1 MSIWELLLPGAVLCA
16 LMLVT
21 HTYFGLHVLARG
33 IIFVDLALAQVAV
46 LGASFAFML
55 GYDTHGNAAHA
66 FAFGAALL
74 AGAAFAVLR
83 RIPDKITR
91 EVTIGCVYVVAT
103 AITIVILSRSNQG
116 MEELKTMLNGNLL
129 FVRWQEILVLAAAYA
144 ALAALHAVF
153 FRRFY
158 TLSFGDSEKGW
169 GAFFW
174 ELLFFTSFAL
184 VITLG
189 VDLAG
194 VLLVFAYLIIPA
206 FSAALV
212 VRTFGMRWLLGV
224 VLGLAGSAVGLWL
237 SFAADLPTGAT
248 LVAVLG
254 LLPLITALAR
264 FLPGGT
270 QQQEGNDRARN

>member
-1 MSIWELLLPGAVLCA
+1 MSAWELLLPGAVLSA

-74 AGAAFAVLR
+74 VGAAFAGLR

-103 AITIVILSRSNQG
+103 AMTIVILSRSNQG
-116 MEELKTMLNGNLL
+116 MEELKAMLNGNLL
-129 FVRWQEILVLAAAYA
+129 FVRWQEILVLAAVCM
-144 ALAALHAVF
+144 ALATLHAVF

-158 TLSFGDSEKGW
+158 ALSFDDNQKGRSS
-169 GAFFW
+169 FVW
-174 ELLFFTSFAL
+174 ELLFFASFAL

-212 VRTFGMRWLLGV
+212 TRTFGARWLLGV
-224 VLGLAGSAVGLWL
+224 VLGIGGSALGLWL

-248 LVAVLG
+248 LVVVLG
-254 LLPLITALAR
+254 FLPIITALAGILLR
-264 FLPGGT
+264 RWSCRT
-270 QQQEGNDRARN
+270 DRRL

>member
-1 MSIWELLLPGAVLCA
+1 MSVWELLLPAAVLCA

-66 FAFGAALL
+66 FAFSAALL
-74 AGAAFAVLR
+74 AGAAFAGLR
-83 RIPDKITR
+83 RIADKVTR

-116 MEELKTMLNGNLL
+116 MEELKAMLNGNLL
-129 FVRWQEILVLAAAYA
+129 FVRWQEILVLAIAYA

-158 TLSFGDSEKGW
+158 ALSFGDSYPDTGGKGR

-174 ELLFFTSFAL
+174 ELLFFASFAL

-212 VRTFGMRWLLGV
+212 VRTFVMRWLLGV
-224 VLGLAGSAVGLWL
+224 VLGLAGSALGLWL
-237 SFAADLPTGAT
+237 SFVADLPTGPT

-254 LLPLITALAR
+254 SLPIITALAG
-264 FLPGGT
+264 FLCRRYST
-270 QQQEGNDRARN
+270 ATRT

>member
-1 MSIWELLLPGAVLCA
+1 MSVWELLLPGAVLCA

-55 GYDTHGNAAHA
+55 GYDTHGNMAHT

-74 AGAAFAVLR
+74 AGAAFAGLR
-83 RIPDKITR
+83 RIADKVTR
-91 EVTIGCVYVVAT
+91 EVAIGCVYVVAT
-103 AITIVILSRSNQG
+103 AMTIVILSRSNQG
-116 MEELKTMLNGNLL
+116 MEELKAMLNGNLL
-129 FVRWQEILVLAAAYA
+129 FVRWQEILVLAIAYA

-158 TLSFGDSEKGW
+158 ALSFSDSEKGR
-169 GAFFW
+169 GGFFW
-174 ELLFFTSFAL
+174 ELLFFASFAL

-212 VRTFGMRWLLGV
+212 VRTFWMRWLLGV
-224 VLGLAGSAVGLWL
+224 VLGLAGSALGLWL
-237 SFAADLPTGAT
+237 SFAADLPTGPT

-254 LLPLITALAR
+254 SLPIITALAG
-264 FLPGGT
+264 FLCRRYST
-270 QQQEGNDRARN
+270 TTRT

>member
-1 MSIWELLLPGAVLCA
+1 MSAWELLLPGAVLCA

-74 AGAAFAVLR
+74 AGAAFAGLR

-158 TLSFGDSEKGW
+158 TLSFGNSEKGC

-174 ELLFFTSFAL
+174 ELLFFASFAL

-212 VRTFGMRWLLGV
+212 VRTFGMRWLLAV
-224 VLGLAGSAVGLWL
+224 ALGLAGSAVGLWL

-254 LLPLITALAR
+254 SLPIITALAG
-264 FLPGGT
+264 FLCRRYST
-270 QQQEGNDRARN
+270 ATMI

>member
-1 MSIWELLLPGAVLCA
+1 MSAWELLLPAAVLCA

-74 AGAAFAVLR
+74 AGAAFAGLR

-103 AITIVILSRSNQG
+103 AMTIVILSRSNQG
-116 MEELKTMLNGNLL
+116 MEELKAMLNGNLL
-129 FVRWQEILVLAAAYA
+129 FVRWQEILVLALAYA
-144 ALAALHAVF
+144 ALAALHAGF

-158 TLSFGDSEKGW
+158 ALSFGDSGKGRN
-169 GAFFW
+169 GFFW
-174 ELLFFTSFAL
+174 ELLFFASFAL

-224 VLGLAGSAVGLWL
+224 VLGLAASALGLWL

-248 LVAVLG
+248 LVSVLG
-254 LLPLITALAR
+254 SLPIITALAGLLYR
-264 FLPGGT
+264 RCST
-270 QQQEGNDRARN
+270 ATRT

>member
-1 MSIWELLLPGAVLCA
+1 MSVWELLLPSAVLCA

-74 AGAAFAVLR
+74 AGAAFAGLR
-83 RIPDKITR
+83 RITDKVTR

-103 AITIVILSRSNQG
+103 AMTIVILSRSNQG

-129 FVRWQEILVLAAAYA
+129 FVRWQQILVLAAAYG

-158 TLSFGDSEKGW
+158 VLSFGDSGKGRN
-169 GAFFW
+169 GFFW
-174 ELLFFTSFAL
+174 ELLFFASFAL

-224 VLGLAGSAVGLWL
+224 VLGLAGSALGLWL
-237 SFAADLPTGAT
+237 SFTADLPTGAT

-254 LLPLITALAR
+254 SLPIITALAR
-264 FLPGGT
+264 FLYRRCST
-270 QQQEGNDRARN
+270 ATRT